1 LAVVI
6 RISSELREALLAQAA
21 ERPGEEVCGLLFG
34 NDEEIVAIQSAR
46 NIAAS
51 PHDSFEIDPTALI
64 AAHRAM
70 REGGARLIGCYHSH
84 PNGVCEPSVR
94 DLEVM
99 GAMDWVWLIIADG
112 ALALWQYGGQ
122 NLNPAI
128 QVRLV

>member
-6 RISSELREALLAQAA
+6 RISSELREALLAQAD

-94 DLEVM
+94 DAAAATQIGWL
-99 GAMDWVWLIIADG
+99 WLIIGGGKSGLRRATGDG
-112 ALALWQYGGQ
+112 FV
-122 NLNPAI
+122 AI
-128 QVRLV
+128 PLC